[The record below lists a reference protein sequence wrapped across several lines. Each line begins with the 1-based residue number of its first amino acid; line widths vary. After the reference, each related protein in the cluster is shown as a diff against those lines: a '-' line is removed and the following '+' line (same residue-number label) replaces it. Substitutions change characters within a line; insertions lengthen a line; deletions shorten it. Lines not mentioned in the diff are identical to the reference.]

1 MTAINRSDRV
11 SKSASPYRPTHLPY
25 GREASRPN
33 PTDRPN
39 PFPQPEDPNNHILQ
53 IIAIGPRTVVDHYMI
68 RQHQLGYAEPK
79 EWSRP
84 LPAPDG
90 INTMRIL
97 TKRFPKRR

>member
-1 MTAINRSDRV
+1 MTTANRSDRFSEGV
-11 SKSASPYRPTHLPY
+11 GPYRPSQPPY
-25 GREASRPN
+25 GREASRPKAFS
-33 PTDRPN
+33 P
-39 PFPQPEDPNNHILQ
+39 PEDPNNHTLQ

-84 LPAPDG
+84 LSAPDG

-97 TKRFPKRR
+97 TKRFPKRQ